1 MNLSGYGRRFHGGIR
16 GAFAIADY
24 GHALAVTIDEA
35 RKIARTVQTLK
46 EQGIDPFAGL
56 VEARVKELQKQDT
69 KWRP

>member
-1 MNLSGYGRRFHGGIR
+1 
-16 GAFAIADY
+16 
-24 GHALAVTIDEA
+24 VTIDEA